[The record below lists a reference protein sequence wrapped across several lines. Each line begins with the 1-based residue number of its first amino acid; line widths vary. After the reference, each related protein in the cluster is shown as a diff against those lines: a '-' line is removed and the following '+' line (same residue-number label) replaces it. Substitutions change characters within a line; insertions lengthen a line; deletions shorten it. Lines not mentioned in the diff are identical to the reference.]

1 MKGMLL
7 AALGLGLVA
16 SCASPGSGPPR
27 PEGGAD
33 YKVDTTHTNGTVP
46 PWAGR
51 ARSWE
56 KLSLIGNWLQT
67 QRHANDYWIVEGH
80 LQLAEGRAF
89 YASQESADRELRKTK
104 ARSGY
109 HRVLAHSRATASQRQ
124 RAELGLRSLDGVVAA
139 IPASA
144 GIPGV
149 LSRTDWGARHPNTRR
164 LDPASSSWKYI
175 TIHHSAEPGASPL
188 NGSWRDSVGALRDI
202 QSAHMNGEGYGD
214 IGYHFLIDPA
224 GRIFEGRELRYQGAH
239 AYGKNNVGNV
249 GICLLGN
256 FEHERPTREALE
268 SMHGLI
274 DILGSKFGLGKNSV
288 RGHNDFRSTACPG
301 RYLKPHLARYGT

>member
-1 MKGMLL
+1 MKGMLFVV
-7 AALGLGLVA
+7 LGLGFVA
-16 SCASPGSGPPR
+16 ACANPGSRPMPPDDGPDYRVDIPR
-27 PEGGAD
+27 
-33 YKVDTTHTNGTVP
+33 TNGTVP

-56 KLSLIGNWLQT
+56 KLAMIGTWLQSEG
-67 QRHANDYWIVEGH
+67 HGDAYWVVEGH
-80 LQLAEGRAF
+80 LQLAEGRAY
-89 YASQESADRELRKTK
+89 YAIQEPNDKELRKSK
-104 ARSGY
+104 ARAGY
-109 HRVLAHSRATASQRQ
+109 HRVLAHGHATASQRQ
-124 RAELGLRSLDGVVAA
+124 RAEIGLRGLDGASTP
-139 IPASA
+139 INASA

-149 LSRTDWGARHPNTRR
+149 LSRADWGARLPNARR
-164 LDPASSSWKYI
+164 LDPASKRWNYI

-188 NGSWRDSVGALRDI
+188 NGSWGDSVGALRDI

-249 GICLLGN
+249 GVCLLGN
-256 FEHERPTREALE
+256 FEHERPTQEALE

-274 DILGSKFGLGKNSV
+274 DILSGKFG
-288 RGHNDFRSTACPG
+288 RG
-301 RYLKPHLARYGT
+301 